1 VRQIWLGCILLS
13 TAVSSAAVTLG
24 RYSGAAVIGRPL
36 DVRAQVLLA
45 PGEDIASLCLSAD
58 VFYGDSQVGG
68 VRTQVQQTAP
78 DAEASLRIQVAQA
91 VNEPIVTVF
100 VRAGCEAPFTRRY
113 VLLADPVS
121 EPMIEAAPAARPLPL
136 VPGEQTQAGG
146 AGAAPTAPPG
156 GEAGPVSSSGAAQ
169 SAEVEARRPGVAP
182 ATAPPRAAAARPPAT
197 APASV
202 VRRAPPPSPAPTG
215 PRLQLDPVDL
225 SLSIERDPVLRLSL
239 SLLSEPATSDEVRQ
253 AAGLLWQALNASP
266 EDVMRDAQKMAVLEA
281 EATGLREEEARNR
294 AEIADLQAR
303 LQDAGQRSW
312 LVYGLALL
320 LLFSLLALAVLMR
333 RRRTEVRDSARAK
346 AWWNEE
352 VAQRPLAN
360 ERVEP
365 GHGAGA
371 QVDID
376 IDLASESDFSRSS
389 SSMAPLSEPADLESL
404 PGGNVRGAGHRE
416 FSPSAIG
423 VSRSVATEEL
433 FDVQQQAD
441 FFISLGEDEQAIQ
454 VLKDHLAESHEPS
467 PLAYLDLLNLYHR
480 LDRRAEY
487 DSLRERFNEVFN
499 AGAPRFEQYSDKG
512 PGLEGY
518 ETAMGRIQALWPQ
531 PRVLDVIEQ
540 SIFRDPSDKDGEVFD
555 LEAYRELLLLYALA
569 KEIIRKDQG
578 SAQDAE
584 PSRPHFGHTKIQ
596 PLKAAM
602 VAGGAATQPQD
613 TVPPA
618 SPNLGLD
625 VDLDEL
631 AELSAFEASLPE
643 VDVKVEP
650 TSKAASRAQSE
661 PGIPSNL
668 IDFEVLDFLHS
679 AKDGDAGEELKPR
692 SKDKDRDKDRGSQ
705 GSGK

>member
-1 VRQIWLGCILLS
+1 VRQFWLGCILLS
-13 TAVSSAAVTLG
+13 TAVSSSAVTLG
-24 RYSGAAVIGRPL
+24 RHSGAAVIGRPL

-45 PGEDIASLCLSAD
+45 PGEDVSSLCLSAD
-58 VFYGDSQVGG
+58 VFYGDSKVGG
-68 VRTQVQQTAP
+68 VSTQVQQATP
-78 DAEASLRIQVAQA
+78 DAEASLRIQAAQA

-100 VRAGCEAPFTRRY
+100 VKAGCEAPFTRRY

-121 EPMIEAAPAARPLPL
+121 EPVAGAEPLVRPLPL
-136 VPGEQTQAGG
+136 VPSEQPPTTAAPSGSPSPAG
-146 AGAAPTAPPG
+146 AGPTTAA
-156 GEAGPVSSSGAAQ
+156 EAA
-169 SAEVEARRPGVAP
+169 EARQGTATRSAATPGSTPRAVAP
-182 ATAPPRAAAARPPAT
+182 RAP

-202 VRRAPPPSPAPTG
+202 VRRAPPTPAPAG

-253 AAGLLWQALNASP
+253 AAGLLWKALNASP

-281 EATGLREEEARNR
+281 EATGLRDEEARAR
-294 AEIADLQAR
+294 AQIADLQSQ
-303 LQDAGQRSW
+303 LQNAGQRNW
-312 LVYGLALL
+312 LTYGLALL
-320 LLFSLLALAVLMR
+320 LLLSLLALAVLMR
-333 RRRTEVRDSARAK
+333 KRRAEARDSAKAK

-352 VAQRPLAN
+352 VAQRPLASG
-360 ERVEP
+360 RVDP
-365 GHGAGA
+365 AHMAGA
-371 QVDID
+371 DID
-376 IDLASESDFSRSS
+376 IDLDLADAADFRRSS
-389 SSMAPLSEPADLESL
+389 SSMAPLSQPPAVDSL
-404 PGGNVRGAGHRE
+404 PGATRRGVEHRD
-416 FSPSAIG
+416 FSASAIG

-454 VLKDHLAESHEPS
+454 VLKDHLAESQEPS
-467 PLAYLDLLNLYHR
+467 PLAFLDLLNLYHR

-487 DSLRERFNEVFN
+487 EALRDRFNEVFN
-499 AGAPRFEQYSDKG
+499 AGAPHFEQYSDKG
-512 PGLEGY
+512 QGLEGY

-540 SIFRDPSDKDGEVFD
+540 SIFRDPHDREGEVFD
-555 LEAYRELLLLYALA
+555 LEAYRELLLLHALA

-578 SAQDAE
+578 IDQDAE
-584 PSRPHFGHTKIQ
+584 PSRPRFGHTKIQ
-596 PLKAAM
+596 PLKAA
-602 VAGGAATQPQD
+602 APTGGVVPTQPHEI
-613 TVPPA
+613 VPMA

-650 TSKAASRAQSE
+650 TAKTTSAQGRNE
-661 PGIPSNL
+661 PGVLSNL

-679 AKDGDAGEELKPR
+679 
-692 SKDKDRDKDRGSQ
+692 SKDADPEEERKPQGKDKGPGGK
-705 GSGK
+705 GSGN